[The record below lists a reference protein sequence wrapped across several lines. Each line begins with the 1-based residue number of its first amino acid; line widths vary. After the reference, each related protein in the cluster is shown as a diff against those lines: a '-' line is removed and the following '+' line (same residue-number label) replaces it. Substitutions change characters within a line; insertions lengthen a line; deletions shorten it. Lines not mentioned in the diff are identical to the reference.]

1 MGLMENRGF
10 EVSAEYVKRFSKDLT
25 VSVRGNF
32 TFARNKVIDDGK
44 YYAYPWQ
51 DQRGVRYGL
60 TMGYRAMHLFSQE
73 ELDNMPDLL
82 YAVRPGQAAAACRRH
97 PLRRPQRR
105 R

>member
-1 MGLMENRGF
+1 MSLATDRTPRMLTL
-10 EVSAEYVKRFSKDLT
+10 AEAPAPEEFLFTCTPADLPESDRVT

-60 TMGYRAMHLFSQE
+60 TMR
-73 ELDNMPDLL
+73 
-82 YAVRPGQAAAACRRH
+82 VRVSAR
-97 PLRRPQRR
+97 
-105 R
+105 